1 MTRAAAL
8 LGLLLLMASPA
19 RAADRVVDLP
29 TGRGENVMRVLLLAP
44 AGPPRGA
51 LVLLAGGDGSLD
63 LAPDGSIRSLGGN
76 QLVRT
81 RAAYVA
87 AGWLVA
93 VPDMPL
99 DTWRARP
106 YGRLG
111 AEHAADL
118 GRLVALLRRETRLVV
133 VAGTSMGSLSAANAA
148 ARLAGDQAPNGVILT
163 SGLLMGGN
171 GGPSV
176 EEGVPGLGGIAM
188 PVLLVHHRH
197 DGCRLTPPSGP
208 AQLRPLLKA
217 APRVDLVMLD
227 GGSGMG
233 NPCEGRS
240 AHGFWGIDDQV
251 VATVTE
257 WLGRL

>member
-1 MTRAAAL
+1 MRRL
-8 LGLLLLMASPA
+8 LLALLLLAALPA
-19 RAADRVVDLP
+19 QAEERVLDVA

-44 AGPPRGA
+44 AGTPRGA

-63 LAPDGSIRSLGGN
+63 LTPEGRIRNLGGN

-81 RAAYVA
+81 RNAYIA

-99 DTWRARP
+99 DTWRGRP
-106 YGRLG
+106 YSRLG

-118 GRLVALLRRETRLVV
+118 GQVVALLRREVRLVV

-148 ARLAGDQAPNGVILT
+148 ARLRGDQAPNGVILT

-176 EEGVPGLGGIAM
+176 EEGVPGLSGIAM
-188 PVLLVHHRH
+188 PVLLLHHRH
-197 DGCRLTPPSGP
+197 DACRLTPPSGP
-208 AQLRPLLKA
+208 ALLRPLLKA
-217 APRVDLVMLD
+217 APRVDLVMLE
-227 GGSGMG
+227 GGSGTG